1 MQTESIDTRYS
12 SVLRTR
18 HGFLKSKLARR
29 VWHIQIYHASKYVC
43 CMLYAHCAFHTTA
56 SAAPP
61 PPAAAANHH
70 DTEAEER
77 SGRAVRT
84 LLPGPVPVLLD
95 EARPDV
101 NLLDHYHFLLAICTC
116 LRLLLLVDH
125 ELASLIFQHRQHRQR
140 WEQRLRLA
148 RIL

>member
-1 MQTESIDTRYS
+1 MDGSISMRISLKANAVRMSAKSTCKQQTHAQRTSK
-12 SVLRTR
+12 SVLEVACSTQHSLLPLAYRTR
-18 HGFLKSKLARR
+18 VELSH
-29 VWHIQIYHASKYVC
+29 
-43 CMLYAHCAFHTTA
+43 
-56 SAAPP
+56 
-61 PPAAAANHH
+61 
-70 DTEAEER
+70 
-77 SGRAVRT
+77 
-84 LLPGPVPVLLD
+84 

-101 NLLDHYHFLLAICTC
+101 NLLDHYHFLLAVCTR